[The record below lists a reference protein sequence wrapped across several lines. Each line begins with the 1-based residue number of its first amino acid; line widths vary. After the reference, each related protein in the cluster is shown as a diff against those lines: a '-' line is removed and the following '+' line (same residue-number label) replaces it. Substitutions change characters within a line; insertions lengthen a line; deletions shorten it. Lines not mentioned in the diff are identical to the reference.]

1 MTSGVG
7 PAAAGLVA
15 DGGCPVMAGVAQAR
29 LEPSRKA
36 SVARGRLGR
45 AGVAPAAASRGAG
58 EPGLVGAVA
67 EGGCPAVAG
76 VARARL
82 EPSRKASVAPVRLE
96 RSRRAGVASVRL
108 RTAGA
113 RT

>member
-15 DGGCPVMAGVAQAR
+15 DGGCPVM
-29 LEPSRKA
+29 
-36 SVARGRLGR
+36 
-45 AGVAPAAASRGAG
+45 
-58 EPGLVGAVA
+58 
-67 EGGCPAVAG
+67 AG